1 MTGAAPETPALR
13 TAPVR
18 AIGAALL
25 IVCVAAL
32 ELDLARISPL
42 SEACFDAYQ
51 RLSPRTVTSLP
62 ATIVAID
69 DASLAKLGRWPWPRT
84 LLASLVDAIAVFT
97 PGAIGLDIVMPEADP
112 LSPERALAHVDADA
126 TLRAEI
132 AALPSNDAVL
142 AAALQA
148 TPSVLAMVG
157 ADAPTREPLRTMPIL
172 VSDPRGDADATQA
185 IANVADYPAAL
196 SSIPVL
202 TAAARGFGLISADDP
217 QGVVRKVPLVANVAG
232 TLVPGL
238 AIEMWRVA
246 LGARVLRVTA
256 DDGTVRAVRIGGDI
270 FRVDANGTARPW
282 FSASQ
287 PQRFVS
293 AADVLDGSARA
304 EQLHRSFV
312 LIGVTGLALGDYAWT
327 PVGKMPGV
335 EIHAQTL
342 ENMAAHAFLARPGF
356 APLVEAF
363 ALLAA
368 GTLLIALVP
377 RVSTGVFT
385 AMGGGAIVAIVAL
398 GYAGF
403 RGERWLFDAATPA
416 LMLAVVFATLL
427 GLQLAAVT
435 RHRKA
440 LQRVLQREREEAARV
455 AGELQAAR
463 RIQLGTLPHA
473 DTVSDPRV
481 EIAAA
486 MEPAQEVGGDLYDF
500 YRLDDDRLFFMLGDV
515 SGKGLSASIFM
526 AVSKALCKSTM
537 LRNVS
542 PRSLSPEESVSRSL
556 QPLRADDGD
565 LGALLS
571 QANVEVERDNPGAF
585 FVTVFAGVLDL
596 RDGALDY
603 CNAGQ
608 ENPWLRRAGD
618 GMVTRLSDGG
628 GPPLCVV
635 DDFVYRSAR
644 VQLQPGDVICVV
656 SDGVT
661 EANDPAGAL
670 YGTAR
675 VERALAAVT
684 SAPSAVDA
692 VRGDVNRF
700 VAGAAAWDDM
710 TVLAVRW
717 CGSDAAP
724 AAT

>member
-1 MTGAAPETPALR
+1 VTGAAPDTPALR

-18 AIGAALL
+18 ALGAALM
-25 IVCVAAL
+25 IVCVVAL
-32 ELDLARISPL
+32 ALDVPRFSPL

-51 RLSPRTVTSLP
+51 RLLPRTVTSLP
-62 ATIVAID
+62 TTIVAID
-69 DASLAKLGRWPWPRT
+69 DASLTKLGRWPWPRT

-157 ADAPTREPLRTMPIL
+157 AVAPTREALRTMPIL
-172 VSDPRGDADATQA
+172 VTDPRGDADATQA

-202 TAAARGFGLISADDP
+202 TAAAHGFGLISADDP

-238 AIEMWRVA
+238 AVEMWRVA
-246 LGARVLRVTA
+246 LGARALRVAA
-256 DDGTVRAVRIGGDI
+256 DDGTVRAVRIGGDV
-270 FRVDANGTARPW
+270 FRVDPNGTVRPW

-293 AADVLDGSARA
+293 AADVLDGTAAA

-342 ENMAAHAFLARPGF
+342 ENMAAHAFLARPAF
-356 APLVEAF
+356 APLAEAF
-363 ALLAA
+363 VLLAA

-385 AMGGGAIVAIVAL
+385 AAAGGAIVTIVAL
-398 GYAGF
+398 GYAAF
-403 RGERWLFDAATPA
+403 RSERWLFDAATPA

-427 GLQLAAVT
+427 GLQLAAAT

-440 LQRVLQREREEAARV
+440 LSRVLQREREEAARV

-463 RIQLGTLPHA
+463 RIQVGTLPHA
-473 DTVSDPRV
+473 DAVRDPRV

-515 SGKGLSASIFM
+515 SGKGLPASIFM
-526 AVSKALCKSTM
+526 AVSKALCKST
-537 LRNVS
+537 V
-542 PRSLSPEESVSRSL
+542 LSAPE
-556 QPLRADDGD
+556 AD
-565 LGALLS
+565 LGTLLS
-571 QANVEVERDNPGAF
+571 RANVEVARDNSAAF
-585 FVTVFAGVLDL
+585 FVTVFAAVLDL
-596 RDGALDY
+596 RSGVLDY
-603 CNAGQ
+603 CNAGH
-608 ENPWLRRAGD
+608 ENPWQRAAANGALA
-618 GMVTRLSDGG
+618 RLADGG

-635 DDFVYRSAR
+635 DDFVYRTAR
-644 VQLQPGDVICVV
+644 VRLAPGDFVCIV

-661 EANDPAGAL
+661 EANDPARAM
-670 YGTAR
+670 YGVVRIEA
-675 VERALAAVT
+675 VLASAGSAQAAVE
-684 SAPSAVDA
+684 ALRAD
-692 VRGDVNRF
+692 VRAFANG
-700 VAGAAAWDDM
+700 AGAYDDM
-710 TVLAVRW
+710 TLLAVRW
-717 CGSDAAP
+717 RGADGDA
-724 AAT
+724 

>member
-1 MTGAAPETPALR
+1 MTGAAPETPTLR

-25 IVCVAAL
+25 IVCVVAL
-32 ELDLARISPL
+32 ALDVARVSPL

-51 RLSPRTVTSLP
+51 RLSPRTVTLLP

-84 LLASLVDAIAVFT
+84 LLASLVDAIAVFR

-112 LSPERALAHVDADA
+112 LSPERVLAHVDADA
-126 TLRAEI
+126 ALRARI

-148 TPSVLAMVG
+148 TPSVLAVVG
-157 ADAPTREPLRTMPIL
+157 AIAPTREPLRTMPIL
-172 VSDPRGDADATQA
+172 VTDPRGEADATRA
-185 IANVADYPAAL
+185 IANVFDYPAAL
-196 SSIPVL
+196 SSIPAL
-202 TAAARGFGLISADDP
+202 TDAARGFGLISADDP
-217 QGVVRKVPLVANVAG
+217 QGVVRKVPLVVSVAG
-232 TLVPGL
+232 TLVPGF
-238 AIEMWRVA
+238 AVEMWRVA
-246 LGARVLRVTA
+246 LGARAVRVAA
-256 DDGTVRAVRIGGDI
+256 DEGAVRAVRIRDDV
-270 FRVDANGTARPW
+270 FRVDARGAVRPW
-282 FSASQ
+282 FSTPES
-287 PQRFVS
+287 QRFVS
-293 AADVLDGSARA
+293 AADVLSGNVAA

-342 ENMAAHAFLARPGF
+342 ENMAAHAFLARPAF

-363 ALLAA
+363 VLLAA

-377 RVSTGVFT
+377 RASTGIFT
-385 AMGGGAIVAIVAL
+385 AAGVAAIVAIVAL
-398 GYAGF
+398 GYAAF

-427 GLQLAAVT
+427 GLQLAVAT

-440 LQRVLQREREEAARV
+440 LQAALQREREEAARV

-500 YRLDDDRLFFMLGDV
+500 YRLDDGRLFFMLGDV

-526 AVSKALCKSTM
+526 AVSKALCKSTV
-537 LRNVS
+537 LGEPS
-542 PRSLSPEESVSRSL
+542 
-556 QPLRADDGD
+556 AD

-571 QANVEVERDNPGAF
+571 RANVEVARDNSAAF
-585 FVTVFAGVLDL
+585 FVTVFAAVLDL
-596 RDGALDY
+596 RSGVLDY

-608 ENPWLRRAGD
+608 ENPWWSAKATGGLA
-618 GMVTRLSDGG
+618 RLAEGG

-635 DDFVYRSAR
+635 DDFVYRAAR
-644 VQLQPGDVICVV
+644 VRLSPGDFVCVV

-661 EANDPAGAL
+661 EANDPERAM

-675 VERALAAVT
+675 VEAVLA
-684 SAPSAVDA
+684 SAGSAHAAVDA
-692 VRGDVNRF
+692 LRADVHAFARG
-700 VAGAAAWDDM
+700 AGAYDDM
-710 TVLAVRW
+710 TLLAVQWR
-717 CGSDAAP
+717 GADGDA
-724 AAT
+724 